1 MTINF
6 KAPEIKELQPRLLV
20 MGIGGAGG
28 NAINEMIDNGM
39 QGVEFIAVNTDAQD
53 LKHSKAKSKI
63 QIGLNLTK
71 GLGAG
76 AKLDIGQA
84 AADESLNDIVNI
96 LQGANM
102 VFIAAGMG
110 GGTGTGAAHVIARAA
125 KELNILTVGVVTLP
139 FLYEGPSRM
148 RRAQQ
153 GLEELRRHVDTII
166 VIPNQNLFK
175 IANEQTTFEE
185 SFNLSN
191 NVLMHGVQ
199 SITDLMVRPGLINL
213 DFADVE
219 SVMASMGKAM
229 MGTGEAEGEGR
240 AMKAAEMA
248 ISNQLIDDYTLKGA
262 KGLLVNITGGKD
274 LKLFEVDEAVN
285 KVRAEVDPEAELII
299 GAITD
304 PALDGKMRVSIVATS
319 LDGQQPETK
328 SVINMVHR
336 IQNRNP
342 GYSDFTSSNGT
353 AAFSFSNTSSNPISH
368 GANALKLENEVVSE
382 NISNNESVDNVNQ
395 QYHEELLKNQE
406 IENIIENESD
416 QNEISFSQEA
426 IETTEPEQNIS
437 NDLKEF
443 GVDTNEPDLF
453 NSENQSSNTGDLL
466 GDNNDDSDEDDLE
479 IPAFLRRQKN

>member
-6 KAPEIKELQPRLLV
+6 KVPEIKELQPRLLV

-240 AMKAAEMA
+240 SMKAAEMA
-248 ISNQLIDDYTLKGA
+248 ISNPLIDDYTLKGA

-304 PALDGKMRVSIVATS
+304 PELDGKMRVSIVATS

-342 GYSDFTSSNGT
+342 GYSDFGTTLGTTSFN
-353 AAFSFSNTSSNPISH
+353 FQNTNSNPISD
-368 GANALKLENEVVSE
+368 GATALKLENEIVSE
-382 NISNNESVDNVNQ
+382 GVHSQSVDEVNN

-406 IENIIENESD
+406 AENIVENISED
-416 QNEISFSQEA
+416 NDTSFSQEA
-426 IETTEPEQNIS
+426 LSSSNTEESS

-443 GVDTNEPDLF
+443 GVDTDEPDLF
-453 NSENQSSNTGDLL
+453 NTENQASTSEDLL
-466 GDNNDDSDEDDLE
+466 GSSDEDQEEDDLE

>member
-53 LKHSKAKSKI
+53 LKHSKAKSKV

-382 NISNNESVDNVNQ
+382 NINNNESVDNVNQ

-453 NSENQSSNTGDLL
+453 NSENQSSNTKDLL
-466 GDNNDDSDEDDLE
+466 GDNVDESDEDDLE

>member
-6 KAPEIKELQPRLLV
+6 KVPEIKELQPRLLV
-20 MGIGGAGG
+20 MGVGGAGG

-39 QGVEFIAVNTDAQD
+39 EGVEFIAVNTDAQD

-84 AADESLNDIVNI
+84 AADESLNEIINI

-148 RRAQQ
+148 RRGQI
-153 GLEELRRHVDTII
+153 GLEELRKHVDTII

-185 SFNLSN
+185 SFKLSN

-199 SITDLMVRPGLINL
+199 SVTDLMVRPGIVNL

-219 SVMASMGKAM
+219 TVMASMGKAM

-240 AMKAAEMA
+240 AMKATEMA
-248 ISNQLIDDYTLKGA
+248 ISNPLIDDYTLKGA
-262 KGLLVNITGGKD
+262 KGLLVNITGGQD
-274 LKLFEVDEAVN
+274 LKLFEVDEIVHKIRSEVEAD
-285 KVRAEVDPEAELII
+285 AEVII
-299 GAITD
+299 GAIKDTN
-304 PALDGKMRVSIVATS
+304 LDGKIRVSIVATS
-319 LDGQQPETK
+319 LDNQQPESK
-328 SVINMVHR
+328 SVVNMVHR
-336 IQNRNP
+336 IQNRNT
-342 GYSDFTSSNGT
+342 GYSDFSNLGSTSSFN
-353 AAFSFSNTSSNPISH
+353 FSNNNTSPVSH

-382 NISNNESVDNVNQ
+382 EINNTTTNQTVEQVNN
-395 QYHEELLKNQE
+395 QYHEELLRNQE
-406 IENIIENESD
+406 IENIVENTSSE
-416 QNEISFSQEA
+416 EEKSFSQEV
-426 IETTEPEQNIS
+426 INGSEIKDKIS

-443 GVDTNEPDLF
+443 GVDVNEPDLF
-453 NSENQSSNTGDLL
+453 SSDHNSDSENFLNSSQDE
-466 GDNNDDSDEDDLE
+466 EDDLE